1 MAPAIVPPPNAT
13 RKASLRSRRCSSRQG
28 SSLMRG
34 ISVKTPQREATS
46 GEQRGCIALYGLGL
60 CARGKLHWP
69 EGIAFFRRDADAA
82 RDHIRSTGDI
92 GAAAAHQ
99 NFLRLFA

>member
-28 SSLMRG
+28 SRLMRG

-46 GEQRGCIALYGLGL
+46 GEQSGCIALHGLGL
-60 CARGKLHWP
+60 GARGQLHLP
-69 EGIAFFRRDADAA
+69 ERIAFFRRDADAA
-82 RDHIRSTGDI
+82 RDHIRSTGGV
-92 GAAAAHQ
+92 GAAAAYQ
-99 NFLRLFA
+99 NLL